1 MRIGL
6 TIVKS
11 VMSMCKNYPSG
22 GLPWD
27 VYICGDMMYPYELMQ
42 KPCEPIVNVE
52 NQACNR

>member
-11 VMSMCKNYPSG
+11 VVSMGKKYSSG